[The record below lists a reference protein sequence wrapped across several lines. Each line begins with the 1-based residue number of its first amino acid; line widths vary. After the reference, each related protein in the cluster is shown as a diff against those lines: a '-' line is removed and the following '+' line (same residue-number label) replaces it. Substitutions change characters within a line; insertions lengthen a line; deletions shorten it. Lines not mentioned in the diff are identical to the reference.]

1 MWHTFTNLENRKKT
15 CEKQN
20 TILAI
25 LCDLFGMVKWPL
37 QRLSD
42 LQLGDKKSTLNHL
55 DCQVKKIQT
64 SSLRAAFSMVPFSMV
79 QWWPSVLLHMYDMF
93 LESGSKPAFSLSF
106 LSCLKKTRHVSSL
119 TFSCR
124 PTIQPPPTTPLDL
137 LPKDLL
143 SKLLHGVQTAYGPT
157 RVGLL
162 DPDHQMVP
170 GMSKGITPWHP
181 NKLSLKQPWNNNVGC
196 KRWNDKATDLT
207 RESWTSLL
215 DIIGIHRIHACHIYL
230 MNGWL
235 LMQAS

>member
-119 TFSCR
+119 TFSSN
-124 PTIQPPPTTPLDL
+124 PPTTTHAPR
-137 LPKDLL
+137 L
-143 SKLLHGVQTAYGPT
+143 STCCRKT
-157 RVGLL
+157 
-162 DPDHQMVP
+162 
-170 GMSKGITPWHP
+170 W
-181 NKLSLKQPWNNNVGC
+181 
-196 KRWNDKATDLT
+196 
-207 RESWTSLL
+207 WTSCYMEYRLPTDQQGGGHRPRPSNGARYVERDYTL
-215 DIIGIHRIHACHIYL
+215 ASQQAFVETTVKQQRWLQTLKRQGYRSHQGILNISLRYHR
-230 MNGWL
+230 N
-235 LMQAS
+235 S